1 MSRLIRTDLII
12 IDLCRHRDYAE
23 VPAIRSCWSRIRA
36 VTPRHSYRLS
46 RNARTFWLADSGLVS
61 LMWVW

>member
-23 VPAIRSCWSRIRA
+23 RSAVGFDASSRIRA
-36 VTPRHSYRLS
+36 IAPRHSYRLS
-46 RNARTFWLADSGLVS
+46 RNARTLSVGW
-61 LMWVW
+61 